1 MSDTDAP
8 DGTIGNTL
16 PSFSTQT
23 SKKYGPSLSIISF
36 TAAAKSSRFVTFLLL
51 YSNLEQ
57 WLQN

>member
-36 TAAAKSSRFVTFLLL
+36 TAAAKSYRFVTFFA
-51 YSNLEQ
+51 SI
-57 WLQN
+57 